1 MIQFAPGGP
10 VEQTIAQIQGISVDA
25 TARITGGG
33 SSDSLASSPDQK
45 ASLSKG
51 NMDSVYRGARG
62 LDPEVIK
69 EIEKDFGF
77 DKPVHVRFFDMIKNY
92 IFFDFGF
99 FDNGLPLLVVALYP
113 PSTSLIFS
121 SRDSSEF

>member
-1 MIQFAPGGP
+1 MLAYIIKRLLLVPVTLFAIILVNFIVIQFAPGGP

-77 DKPVHVRFFDMIKNY
+77 
-92 IFFDFGF
+92 G
-99 FDNGLPLLVVALYP
+99 
-113 PSTSLIFS
+113 
-121 SRDSSEF
+121 